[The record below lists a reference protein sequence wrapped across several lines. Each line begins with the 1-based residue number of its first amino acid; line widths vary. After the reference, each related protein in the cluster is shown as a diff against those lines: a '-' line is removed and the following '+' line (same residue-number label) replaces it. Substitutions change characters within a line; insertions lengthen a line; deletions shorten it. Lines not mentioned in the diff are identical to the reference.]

1 MLSESSDKRE
11 QAQPSPVKTMQQ
23 LLLPHMQVISEPGAE
38 EALQAQWT
46 DNLVF
51 AEGAD
56 DLMKVIALYV
66 QNETA
71 RVQQQT
77 IGWELARTHYALEPF
92 IQDHLLQG

>member
-1 MLSESSDKRE
+1 MLSERSRSKK
-11 QAQPSPVKTMQQ
+11 QGQ
-23 LLLPHMQVISEPGAE
+23 LLPLNLIWQPVLPHVQVVSEPGAE

-46 DNLVF
+46 DYLVF

-56 DLMKVIALYV
+56 NIKKIIALYL

-77 IGWELARTHYALEPF
+77 IGWEFARTHYALEPF
-92 IQDHLLQG
+92 IQDYLL

>member
-1 MLSESSDKRE
+1 
-11 QAQPSPVKTMQQ
+11 MQQ
-23 LLLPHMQVISEPGAE
+23 PLLPHMQVISEPGAE

-56 DLMKVIALYV
+56 DLKKVVALYV

-71 RVQQQT
+71 RMQQQT
-77 IGWELARTHYALEPF
+77 IGWEFAKTHYALEPF
-92 IQDHLLQG
+92 IQDHLL